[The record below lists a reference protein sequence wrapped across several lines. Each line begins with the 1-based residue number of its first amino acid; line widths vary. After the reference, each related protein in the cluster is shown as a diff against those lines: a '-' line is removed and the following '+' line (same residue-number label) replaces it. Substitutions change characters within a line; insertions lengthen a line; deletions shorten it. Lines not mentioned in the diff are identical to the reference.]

1 MRSRRLRGFSPY
13 TAVSY
18 EVLTRWISQLGVLE
32 VTGSM
37 PGFVNTHDWSTCHHF
52 VKARAVIFFCRF
64 AFSYFFRTVWATNFV
79 NNRLTTYSPTNEAGL
94 HGEGRPG
101 AATRGPAPPG
111 PASGRLY
118 YL

>member
-1 MRSRRLRGFSPY
+1 MMSLLAIGVVVRLCTRGAILRDHAGFVAFSPC

-52 VKARAVIFFCRF
+52 VKARADVFFCRS
-64 AFSYFFRTVWATNFV
+64 AFSFLFFPYPLRNLFQ
-79 NNRLTTYSPTNEAGL
+79 
-94 HGEGRPG
+94 
-101 AATRGPAPPG
+101 
-111 PASGRLY
+111 
-118 YL
+118 